1 MNFSNCTIK
10 AKYFIKDSVFGTSSS
25 LTMLLAITLHYLEN
39 ATQGRAMKSNS
50 INTFFVGYIILLL
63 YSVDLLVKGVI
74 GSLETEVKGLRP
86 IRFS

>member
-39 ATQGRAMKSNS
+39 AMKSNS
-50 INTFFVGYIILLL
+50 INNQHFFVGYIILLL
-63 YSVDLLVKGVI
+63 YSIDLLVKEVI
-74 GSLETEVKGLRP
+74 WSLETEVKGLQP
-86 IRFS
+86 I